1 MSAILRA
8 YGDHFN
14 VDAFLAGCTLPVC
27 AVKRRGEPI
36 FPVSKPDG
44 KRHTQS
50 GVHVVASDADFHE
63 FLRSVEEAILFLK
76 VNGEEVR
83 RLCEFPGVEGVT
95 LDFGIARRD
104 TYTQSDRLPAELVSL
119 AGSMGLAIELSQ
131 YPVDE
136 SVGGEVGDPPDG
148 SAAAEQAAVGLAS
161 AGGYDDDMSDQPS
174 PRRRFQFRLRSLMIV
189 VTLLAIPLGYVGW
202 QAKIVRKRNAML
214 ENPRVANSIR
224 ETVDGKPM
232 ISWLRRLLG
241 DQDYAEIYVGGN
253 VSAEEI
259 TNYRLAFPEAEV
271 HGDD

>member
-36 FPVSKPDG
+36 FRVSKPDG
-44 KRHTQS
+44 KRHPQS

-95 LDFGIARRD
+95 LDFGVARRD

-119 AGSMGLAIELSQ
+119 AGSMGLAIELSH

-136 SVGGEVGDPPDG
+136 SFGGEVSDPPEGDR
-148 SAAAEQAAVGLAS
+148 
-161 AGGYDDDMSDQPS
+161 
-174 PRRRFQFRLRSLMIV
+174 PR
-189 VTLLAIPLGYVGW
+189 
-202 QAKIVRKRNAML
+202 
-214 ENPRVANSIR
+214 
-224 ETVDGKPM
+224 
-232 ISWLRRLLG
+232 
-241 DQDYAEIYVGGN
+241 
-253 VSAEEI
+253 
-259 TNYRLAFPEAEV
+259 
-271 HGDD
+271 